1 MIVSNTSP
9 LYYLHQLGCLAVL
22 RDLFG
27 SVHTTPQ
34 VVAELQ
40 AGRRQGLE
48 IPKVSEIEWMVI
60 RDIAVPLFVELIP
73 DLGRGEASVVA
84 LAIENPGSS
93 VIIDD
98 RLGREVAKA
107 QQIPVTGTLGVLL
120 LAKQSGVL
128 QAISPMISQLRQAGF
143 YCSKPV
149 ESEIL
154 RLANER

>member
-9 LYYLHQLGCLAVL
+9 LYYLHQLGCLSVL
-22 RDLFG
+22 HDLFG

-48 IPKVSEIEWMVI
+48 IPKISEIEWMVI

-128 QAISPMISQLRQAGF
+128 QTINPLISQLRQCGF

-154 RLANER
+154 RLANEH

>member
-9 LYYLHQLGCLAVL
+9 LYYLHQIGCVDVM

-27 SVHTTPQ
+27 TVYTTPQ
-34 VVAELQ
+34 VVAELN
-40 AGRRQGLE
+40 AGKRQGLD
-48 IPKVSEIEWMVI
+48 IPKVSEIEWIII

-73 DLGRGEASVVA
+73 DLGKGEASVVA
-84 LAIENPGSS
+84 LAIENPGSY

-107 QQIPVTGTLGVLL
+107 QKIHVTGTLGVLL
-120 LAKQSGVL
+120 QAKQSGVL
-128 QAISPMISQLRQAGF
+128 QAISPLISQLRQAGF

-154 RLANER
+154 RLANEP